1 MRRVLSGVL
10 VALALAGCGSSGTRT
25 VTKTVAKPTTTE
37 LSAFH
42 WTAAQRK
49 RFERK
54 CEGAGGSSCGCLAEQ
69 LEARG
74 TNPTEALETYG
85 EEYMAEYI
93 ERCGEKA

>member
-25 VTKTVAKPTTTE
+25 VTKTTE
-37 LSAFH
+37 SGVFH
-42 WTAAQRK
+42 WTAGQRK
-49 RFERK
+49 RFEGK
-54 CEGAGGSSCGCLAEQ
+54 CDGAGGSNCGCLAEQ
-69 LEARG
+69 LEAHG